1 MSGTPFVCLREFLV
15 IVIVLYS
22 TGPEECHLMVNKSS
36 SVRWKKRQAADPWVK
51 KAIDGGWRSRAVF
64 KLVEIDEKYRLLGQ
78 GSVVVDLGAA
88 PGGWTQYA
96 AKKVLPKGRV
106 LALDILDMDP
116 VEGVEFICGDF
127 AEDAVMQ
134 HILQLLGDLRADL
147 VMSDMSPNITGMRS
161 VDQPRSMYLV
171 ELAFELACQTLRS
184 GGAFVTKV
192 FQGEGFD
199 ELVRECR
206 KRFKSVK
213 IRKPAA
219 SRQESRETYIV
230 ATGFRL

>member
-1 MSGTPFVCLREFLV
+1 MA
-15 IVIVLYS
+15 
-22 TGPEECHLMVNKSS
+22 NKASS
-36 SVRWKKRQAADPWVK
+36 SRWKKRQAADPWVK
-51 KAIDGGWRSRAVF
+51 KALEGGWRSRAVF
-64 KLVEIDEKYRLLGQ
+64 KLAEIDEKHRLLKRGA
-78 GSVVVDLGAA
+78 VVVDLGAA
-88 PGGWTQYA
+88 PGSWAQYT
-96 AKKVLPKGRV
+96 AKKVLPQGRV

-127 AEDAVMQ
+127 TEDVVLHHVQ
-134 HILQLLGDLRADL
+134 QSLGDLRADL
-147 VMSDMSPNITGMRS
+147 VMSDMAPNITGMRS

-184 GGAFVTKV
+184 GGAFVAKV
-192 FQGEGFD
+192 FHGEGFD
-199 ELVRECR
+199 EMVRECR

>member
-1 MSGTPFVCLREFLV
+1 MA
-15 IVIVLYS
+15 
-22 TGPEECHLMVNKSS
+22 NKASS
-36 SVRWKKRQAADPWVK
+36 ARWKKRQAADLWVK
-51 KAIDGGWRSRAVF
+51 KALEGGWRSRAVF
-64 KLVEIDEKYRLLGQ
+64 KLAEIDEKHRLLKRGA
-78 GSVVVDLGAA
+78 VVVDLGAA
-88 PGGWTQYA
+88 PGGWAQYA
-96 AKKVLPKGRV
+96 AKKVLPQGRV

-116 VEGVEFICGDF
+116 VDGVEFICGDF
-127 AEDAVMQ
+127 TEDAVL
-134 HILQLLGDLRADL
+134 HHLQQSLGDLRADL
-147 VMSDMSPNITGMRS
+147 VMSDMAPNITGMRS

-171 ELAFELACQTLRS
+171 ELAFELACQTLGS

-192 FQGEGFD
+192 FHGEGFD
-199 ELVRECR
+199 EMVRECR

>member
-1 MSGTPFVCLREFLV
+1 MA
-15 IVIVLYS
+15 
-22 TGPEECHLMVNKSS
+22 NKASS
-36 SVRWKKRQAADPWVK
+36 ARWKKRQAADPWVK
-51 KAIDGGWRSRAVF
+51 KALDGGWRSRAVF
-64 KLVEIDEKYRLLGQ
+64 KLAEIDDRHRLLNNGA
-78 GSVVVDLGAA
+78 VIVDLGAA
-88 PGGWTQYA
+88 PGGWAQYA

-106 LALDILDMDP
+106 LALDILEMDP
-116 VEGVEFICGDF
+116 IDGVEFICGDF
-127 AEDAVMQ
+127 TDDVV
-134 HILQLLGDLRADL
+134 LQQMLQSLGDSRADL

-161 VDQPRSMYLV
+161 VDQPRSMHLV

-192 FQGEGFD
+192 FHGEGFD
-199 ELVRECR
+199 ELLRECR

-230 ATGFRL
+230 ATGFRV

>member
-1 MSGTPFVCLREFLV
+1 MA
-15 IVIVLYS
+15 
-22 TGPEECHLMVNKSS
+22 NKASS
-36 SVRWKKRQAADPWVK
+36 SRWKKRQATDPWVK
-51 KAIDGGWRSRAVF
+51 KALDGGWRSRAVF
-64 KLVEIDEKYRLLGQ
+64 KLAEIDDKHRLLQG

-88 PGGWTQYA
+88 PGGWSQYA

-106 LALDILDMDP
+106 VALDILEMEP
-116 VEGVEFICGDF
+116 LEGVEFICGDF
-127 AEDAVMQ
+127 TADAVL
-134 HILQLLGDLRADL
+134 HQLLDSLGDSRADL

-171 ELAFELACQTLRS
+171 ELAFTLACETLRS
-184 GGAFVTKV
+184 NGAFVTKV

-199 ELVRECR
+199 ELLLECR

>member
-1 MSGTPFVCLREFLV
+1 MA
-15 IVIVLYS
+15 
-22 TGPEECHLMVNKSS
+22 NKASS
-36 SVRWKKRQAADPWVK
+36 ARWKKRQAADPWVK
-51 KAIDGGWRSRAVF
+51 KALDGGWRSRAVF
-64 KLVEIDEKYRLLGQ
+64 KLAEIDDRHRLLNNGA
-78 GSVVVDLGAA
+78 VIVDLGAA
-88 PGGWTQYA
+88 PGGWAQYA

-106 LALDILDMDP
+106 LALDILEMDP
-116 VEGVEFICGDF
+116 IDGVEFICGDF
-127 AEDAVMQ
+127 TDDVV
-134 HILQLLGDLRADL
+134 LQQMLQSLGDSRADL

-192 FQGEGFD
+192 FHGEGFD
-199 ELVRECR
+199 ELLRECR

-230 ATGFRL
+230 ATGFRV

>member
-1 MSGTPFVCLREFLV
+1 MSLIQAKRDEEFH
-15 IVIVLYS
+15 I
-22 TGPEECHLMVNKSS
+22 MANKSS
-36 SVRWKKRQAADPWVK
+36 SARRKKRQAADPWVK
-51 KAIDGGWRSRAVF
+51 KAVDGGWRSRAVF
-64 KLVEIDEKYRLLGQ
+64 KLAEIDEKYKLLRRG
-78 GSVVVDLGAA
+78 GVVVDLGAA
-88 PGGWTQYA
+88 PGGWAQYA

-116 VEGVEFICGDF
+116 IDGVEFICGDF
-127 AEDAVMQ
+127 TADAVLQ
-134 HILQLLGDLRADL
+134 HLLQSLGDLRADL

-171 ELAFELACQTLRS
+171 ELAFELACQILRS
-184 GGAFVTKV
+184 NGAFVTKV

-199 ELVRECR
+199 DLVRLYR

-219 SRQESRETYIV
+219 SRQESRETYII

>member
-1 MSGTPFVCLREFLV
+1 MEANRCKEFH
-15 IVIVLYS
+15 I
-22 TGPEECHLMVNKSS
+22 MANKSS
-36 SVRWKKRQAADPWVK
+36 SARWKKRQAADPWVK
-51 KAIDGGWRSRAVF
+51 KAVDGGWRSRAVF
-64 KLVEIDEKYRLLGQ
+64 KLAEIDEKYKLLRRG
-78 GSVVVDLGAA
+78 GVVVDLGAA
-88 PGGWTQYA
+88 PGGWAQYA

-116 VEGVEFICGDF
+116 IDGVEFICGDF
-127 AEDAVMQ
+127 TADAVLQ
-134 HILQLLGDLRADL
+134 HLLQSLGDLRADL

-171 ELAFELACQTLRS
+171 ELAFELASQTLRS
-184 GGAFVTKV
+184 NGAFVTKV

-199 ELVRECR
+199 DLVRECR

-219 SRQESRETYIV
+219 SRQESRETYII

>member
-1 MSGTPFVCLREFLV
+1 
-15 IVIVLYS
+15 
-22 TGPEECHLMVNKSS
+22 MVNKSS
-36 SVRWKKRQAADPWVK
+36 SARWKKRQAADPWVK

-64 KLVEIDEKYRLLGQ
+64 KLAEIDEKYRLLGQ

-127 AEDAVMQ
+127 TEDAVLQ
-134 HILQLLGDLRADL
+134 HILRLLGDLRADL

-171 ELAFELACQTLRS
+171 ELAFTLACETLRS
-184 GGAFVTKV
+184 NGAFVTKV

-199 ELVRECR
+199 ELLLECR